1 MNCYIGFL
9 IAKHSS
15 RRRLA
20 RKDRVK
26 VMSWVMEHA
35 NDDLRILES
44 AKQLCNQ
51 LGLPDFITNVRWT
64 DLIDYRSIKIG
75 EPWVGEKGVRR
86 VPAYQPLLLHDQ
98 VVLAERMNDKL
109 SPEEWKPLIASSLI
123 YEKKLSTKRHAK
135 FAKDMA
141 IPILAVLA
149 ALALTA
155 FLRYVWLYIVLGI
168 FVGPGFVIYGALR
181 YGTNQTRLRL
191 EADSETTKVLTEN
204 SLLDVLSKIQ
214 SLGLKEEA
222 DRFDGI
228 PSIMQRIDNLQAPKS
243 EV

>member
-1 MNCYIGFL
+1 
-9 IAKHSS
+9 
-15 RRRLA
+15 
-20 RKDRVK
+20 
-26 VMSWVMEHA
+26 MEHA

>member
-1 MNCYIGFL
+1 
-9 IAKHSS
+9 
-15 RRRLA
+15 
-20 RKDRVK
+20 
-26 VMSWVMEHA
+26 MSWVMEHA
-35 NDDLRILES
+35 NDNLRILEN
-44 AKQLCNQ
+44 AKQLCYQ
-51 LGLPDFITNVRWT
+51 LGLPNFITNVRWT

-75 EPWVGEKGVRR
+75 EPREGEKGVRR
-86 VPAYQPLLLHDQ
+86 VPSYQPLVLHDQ
-98 VVLAERMNDKL
+98 VILAERMIDKL
-109 SPEEWKPLIASSLI
+109 SPEEWGPLIASSLI
-123 YEKKLSTKRHAK
+123 YEKKLSTERHAK

-141 IPILAVLA
+141 LPILAVLG

-222 DRFDGI
+222 DRFDGT